1 MSVMSG
7 LNNSSVQR
15 LKEYWSSVSDKLI
28 NSFKKFETL
37 MDNIENFKS
46 YREQI
51 KTIQSKPCIPYLAV
65 HLRDVF
71 FATDSNDTFINS
83 PANKND
89 PTLKLIN
96 FDGLKIT
103 GNFLF
108 LFLNLIFIHIYFFLF
123 IYFYL

>member
-1 MSVMSG
+1 
-7 LNNSSVQR
+7 
-15 LKEYWSSVSDKLI
+15 
-28 NSFKKFETL
+28 

-108 LFLNLIFIHIYFFLF
+108 FIFEFNIYSYLFLF
-123 IYFYL
+123 IYLFLFMKLIFIYI